1 MKLKS
6 VTVALLMPFVA
17 SGCLCLTGNCPGG
30 ATAGATAALAE
41 DDLMRIEQAV
51 NRAEDAAA
59 RAEAAAIKAATAAE
73 KAEATFHRG
82 LQK

>member
-6 VTVALLMPFVA
+6 VTVALLMPLVA
-17 SGCLCLTGNCPGG
+17 SGCLCLTGNCPGQ
-30 ATAGATAALAE
+30 ATAAVGE